1 MKWPRTENWKAET
14 QLKELHPDELLT
26 IMRPGQPALRV
37 TVRELI
43 EEAGISGALTIEQ
56 VEWAF
61 SDRPLDVKND
71 HEKISGLSR
80 FNRQN

>member
-14 QLKELHPDELLT
+14 MLKELHPDEVLA
-26 IMRPGQPALRV
+26 IVRPGQATLHL

-43 EEAGISGALTIEQ
+43 HEARISGTLTIEQ

-61 SDRPLDVKND
+61 SDRPLPTVN
-71 HEKISGLSR
+71 
-80 FNRQN
+80 